1 MELDDVTVRDLLSR
15 DLVEA
20 MIRVGLIA
28 FLVVMA
34 GRIFAPFMGLMLW
47 ALILAV
53 AHYPLH
59 RRLASMLGGR
69 QGSAATVL
77 VVIGLLLIGIP
88 TAMLGSSFAGQI
100 HTVIEAFTSNS
111 VTVKPPN
118 PAIAEWPLVGERL
131 HAAWSAAEADLPA
144 FLERM
149 QPQLGNMAEWVLSVA
164 AGTMGAVLM
173 FLGAWII
180 AGVMMAFGES
190 GSAATGRIFSRLAG
204 AVRGPRLHALSTATI
219 RSVAPGVIGVAFIQ
233 ALLLGIGFGDCDPP
247 CLGLGFVF
255 AGVPAAGVLALI
267 VMIVGIVQL
276 PATLISLP
284 VIGYLWWA
292 GEASTTSNV
301 IWTIYLLVAG
311 LADNVLKPLLLG
323 RGVDAPMPIV
333 LIGALGGMVTAGI
346 VGLFI
351 GAVLLA
357 VGYQIFMDWVNEPA
371 AADQAQVDDPGEDGQ
386 DAPASA

>member
-1 MELDDVTVRDLLSR
+1 MELDDVRVRDLLSR

-20 MIRVGLIA
+20 MIRIGLIA

-69 QGSAATVL
+69 QGSAATLL

-131 HAAWSAAEADLPA
+131 HAAWSAAAADLPA

-149 QPQLGNMAEWVLSVA
+149 QPQLGNMAEWALSMA

-173 FLGAWII
+173 FLGAWLI

-190 GSAATGRIFSRLAG
+190 GSAATGQIFSRLAG
-204 AVRGPRLHALSTATI
+204 AERGPKLQVLSTATI
-219 RSVAPGVIGVAFIQ
+219 RSVATGVIGVAFIQ
-233 ALLLGIGFGDCDPP
+233 ALLLGI
-247 CLGLGFVF
+247 GFVF

-276 PATLISLP
+276 PASLISLP

-301 IWTIYLLVAG
+301 IWTVYLVVAG
-311 LADNVLKPLLLG
+311 LADNVLKPVLLG

-333 LIGALGGMVTAGI
+333 LIGALGGMVSAGI

-371 AADQAQVDDPGEDGQ
+371 AADQAQVDDSGEERQ

>member
-1 MELDDVTVRDLLSR
+1 MEPDDVTARDLLSR
-15 DLVEA
+15 DLVEV

-53 AHYPLH
+53 ALYPLH

-69 QGSAATVL
+69 QGSAATLL
-77 VVIGLLLIGIP
+77 VVIGLLLVGIP
-88 TAMLGSSFAGQI
+88 TAVLGSSFAGQI

-118 PAIAEWPLVGERL
+118 PVIAEWPLVGERL
-131 HAAWSAAEADLPA
+131 HAAWSAAAADLPA
-144 FLERM
+144 FLEKM
-149 QPQLGNMAEWVLSVA
+149 QPQVRNMAEWLLSVA

-190 GSAATGRIFSRLAG
+190 GSAATGQIFSRLAG
-204 AVRGPRLHALSTATI
+204 AERGPKLQVLSTATI
-219 RSVAPGVIGVAFIQ
+219 RSVATGVIGVAFIQ
-233 ALLLGIGFGDCDPP
+233 ALLLGI
-247 CLGLGFVF
+247 GFVF

-301 IWTIYLLVAG
+301 IWSIYLVVAG
-311 LADNVLKPLLLG
+311 LADNVLKPVLLG

-333 LIGALGGMVTAGI
+333 LIGALGGMVSAGI

-371 AADQAQVDDPGEDGQ
+371 AADQAQVDDSGEDGR

>member
-1 MELDDVTVRDLLSR
+1 MEPDDVTARDLLSR
-15 DLVEA
+15 DLVEL

-131 HAAWSAAEADLPA
+131 HAAWSAAAADLPA

-149 QPQLGNMAEWVLSVA
+149 QPQLGNMAEWALSMA

-173 FLGAWII
+173 FLGAWLI

-190 GSAATGRIFSRLAG
+190 GSAATGQIFSRLAG
-204 AVRGPRLHALSTATI
+204 AERGPKLQVLSTATI
-219 RSVAPGVIGVAFIQ
+219 RSVATGVIGVAFIQ
-233 ALLLGIGFGDCDPP
+233 ALLLGI
-247 CLGLGFVF
+247 GFVF

-276 PATLISLP
+276 PASLISLP

-301 IWTIYLLVAG
+301 IWTVYLVVAG
-311 LADNVLKPLLLG
+311 LADNVLKPVLLG

-333 LIGALGGMVTAGI
+333 LIGALGGMVSAGI

-371 AADQAQVDDPGEDGQ
+371 AADQAQVDDSGEERQ

>member
-1 MELDDVTVRDLLSR
+1 MEPDDVTARDLLSR
-15 DLVEA
+15 DLVEV

-53 AHYPLH
+53 ALYPLH

-69 QGSAATVL
+69 QGSAATLL

-118 PAIAEWPLVGERL
+118 PVIAEWPLVGERL
-131 HAAWSAAEADLPA
+131 HAAWSAAAADLPA
-144 FLERM
+144 FLEKM
-149 QPQLGNMAEWVLSVA
+149 QPQLRNMAEWLLSVA

-219 RSVAPGVIGVAFIQ
+219 RSVATGVIGVAFIQ
-233 ALLLGIGFGDCDPP
+233 ALLLGI
-247 CLGLGFVF
+247 GFVF

-301 IWTIYLLVAG
+301 IWSIYLVVAG
-311 LADNVLKPLLLG
+311 LADNVLKPVLLG

-333 LIGALGGMVTAGI
+333 LIGALGGMVSAGI

-371 AADQAQVDDPGEDGQ
+371 AADQAQVDDSGEDGR

>member
-1 MELDDVTVRDLLSR
+1 MEPDDVTARDLLSR
-15 DLVEA
+15 DLVEV

-53 AHYPLH
+53 ALYPLH

-69 QGSAATVL
+69 QGSAATLL

-118 PAIAEWPLVGERL
+118 PVVAQWPLVGERL
-131 HAAWSAAEADLPA
+131 HAAWSAAAADLPA
-144 FLERM
+144 FLEKM
-149 QPQLGNMAEWVLSVA
+149 QPQLRNMAEWLLSVA

-219 RSVAPGVIGVAFIQ
+219 RSVATGVIGVAFIQ
-233 ALLLGIGFGDCDPP
+233 ALLLGI
-247 CLGLGFVF
+247 GFVF

-301 IWTIYLLVAG
+301 IWSIYLVVAG
-311 LADNVLKPLLLG
+311 LADNVLKPVLLG

-371 AADQAQVDDPGEDGQ
+371 AADQAQVDDSGEDGR

>member
-1 MELDDVTVRDLLSR
+1 MELDDVRVRDLLSR

-20 MIRVGLIA
+20 MIRIGLIA

-131 HAAWSAAEADLPA
+131 HAAWSAAAADLPA

-149 QPQLGNMAEWVLSVA
+149 QPQLGNMAEWALSMA

-173 FLGAWII
+173 FLGAWLI

-190 GSAATGRIFSRLAG
+190 GSAATGQIFSRLAG
-204 AVRGPRLHALSTATI
+204 AERGPKLQVLSTATI
-219 RSVAPGVIGVAFIQ
+219 RSVATGVIGVAFIQ
-233 ALLLGIGFGDCDPP
+233 ALLLGI
-247 CLGLGFVF
+247 GFVF

-276 PATLISLP
+276 PASLISLP

-301 IWTIYLLVAG
+301 IWTVYLVVAG
-311 LADNVLKPLLLG
+311 LADNVLKPVLLG

-333 LIGALGGMVTAGI
+333 LIGALGGMVSAGI

-371 AADQAQVDDPGEDGQ
+371 AADQAQVDDSGEERQ